1 MSINIKIPE
10 ILNPSQKQIVENTQN
25 QINRLGN
32 IIGTT
37 SSELDDLNNQST
49 DILDLIKS
57 LIEPI
62 ELKKTKKKYLK
73 HDENVHSQPKL
84 DRDAKHLY
92 LKYDQISEGN
102 HDPSLDIFSKKKYL
116 KYKSKYLKLK
126 NQI

>member
-1 MSINIKIPE
+1 MSINIKIPD

-73 HDENVHSQPKL
+73 YDQISEGNRDPKL
-84 DRDAKHLY
+84 DRDAKHL
-92 LKYDQISEGN
+92 
-102 HDPSLDIFSKKKYL
+102 YL